1 MKMINVIYNK
11 LKNIKQFI
19 YLSLAMFFLM
29 SNLVYGGDE
38 LNKVYAEIEKE
49 HKNFIKE
56 TNKIR
61 EQFKSLTGVTD
72 SAEAMIIDHAIEEM
86 NQVMEFAHESFK
98 DNDLEMTAMTLDY
111 IDRSLNDINHLVPKE
126 FTNDLSVIDMG
137 SMPEEHV
144 QQIMETTQ
152 QMQVNKK
159 EKLTSLVEGMT
170 EIEQKG
176 LNLFEVS
183 KNLNEIG
190 VETLNVEDIA
200 KAVSEDPSLKAGVL
214 EAVEKGVSPED
225 FSKQLETMAEAERL
239 GIAESTAKVSEAFA
253 SLCER
258 ALLHDLFVSLEFLP
272 WSGISNLNAAF
283 KIIETAN
290 QPNGGLM
297 IDTWHHHRAGG
308 KTEDLLQIPG
318 EKIISTQI
326 NGVLRKPWDNM
337 VEETLSARL
346 LPGEGE
352 NDVVGFIKNLDKI
365 HSKAPIGVEI
375 FSKELSKLP
384 VVEIGKTVGHAVS
397 ETVDKARKL

>member
-1 MKMINVIYNK
+1 MINVIYNK

-56 TNKIR
+56 TKKIR

-126 FTNDLSVIDMG
+126 FTNDLSVIDMD

-214 EAVEKGVSPED
+214 EAVKKGVSPED

-239 GIAESTAKVSEAFA
+239 GIAESTAAVSEAA
-253 SLCER
+253 EAVGLVKN
-258 ALLHDLFVSLEFLP
+258 AMPSLETMQSDFFDADAH
-272 WSGISNLNAAF
+272 NAAMAVLAAD
-283 KIIETAN
+283 IAS
-290 QPNGGLM
+290 
-297 IDTWHHHRAGG
+297 
-308 KTEDLLQIPG
+308 G
-318 EKIISTQI
+318 EI
-326 NGVLRKPWDNM
+326 N
-337 VEETLSARL
+337 SS
-346 LPGEGE
+346 
-352 NDVVGFIKNLDKI
+352 I
-365 HSKAPIGVEI
+365 SKAQAAVPVYTQSDREAQIAK
-375 FSKELSKLP
+375 SKRQ
-384 VVEIGKTVGHAVS
+384 
-397 ETVDKARKL
+397 ETCPKCD

>member
-1 MKMINVIYNK
+1 MIIINVICNK
-11 LKNIKQFI
+11 LKNIKEFI

-56 TNKIR
+56 TKKIR

-72 SAEAMIIDHAIEEM
+72 SAEAMIIDRAIEEM

-126 FTNDLSVIDMG
+126 FTNDLSVIDMD
-137 SMPEEHV
+137 SMPEEDL
-144 QQIMETTQ
+144 QKIMETTQ
-152 QMQVNKK
+152 QMQVSKK
-159 EKLTSLVEGMT
+159 EKLTTLVEGMT

-239 GIAESTAKVSEAFA
+239 GIAESTAAVSEAA
-253 SLCER
+253 EAVGLVKN
-258 ALLHDLFVSLEFLP
+258 AMQSLETMQSDFFDADAH
-272 WSGISNLNAAF
+272 NAAMAELAAD
-283 KIIETAN
+283 IAS
-290 QPNGGLM
+290 
-297 IDTWHHHRAGG
+297 
-308 KTEDLLQIPG
+308 G
-318 EKIISTQI
+318 EI
-326 NGVLRKPWDNM
+326 N
-337 VEETLSARL
+337 SS
-346 LPGEGE
+346 
-352 NDVVGFIKNLDKI
+352 I
-365 HSKAPIGVEI
+365 SKAEAAVPTYTESDREAQIAK
-375 FSKELSKLP
+375 SKRQ
-384 VVEIGKTVGHAVS
+384 
-397 ETVDKARKL
+397 ETCPSCD

>member
-56 TNKIR
+56 TKKIR

-200 KAVSEDPSLKAGVL
+200 KAVSEDSSLKAGVL
-214 EAVEKGVSPED
+214 EAVKKGVSPED

-239 GIAESTAKVSEAFA
+239 GIAESTAAVSEAA
-253 SLCER
+253 EAVGLVKN
-258 ALLHDLFVSLEFLP
+258 AMPSLETMQSDFFDADAH
-272 WSGISNLNAAF
+272 NAAMAVLAAD
-283 KIIETAN
+283 IAS
-290 QPNGGLM
+290 
-297 IDTWHHHRAGG
+297 
-308 KTEDLLQIPG
+308 G
-318 EKIISTQI
+318 EI
-326 NGVLRKPWDNM
+326 N
-337 VEETLSARL
+337 SS
-346 LPGEGE
+346 
-352 NDVVGFIKNLDKI
+352 I
-365 HSKAPIGVEI
+365 SKAQAAVPVYTQSDREAQIAK
-375 FSKELSKLP
+375 SKRQ
-384 VVEIGKTVGHAVS
+384 
-397 ETVDKARKL
+397 ETCPQCD

>member
-56 TNKIR
+56 TKKIR

-126 FTNDLSVIDMG
+126 FTNDLSVIDM
-137 SMPEEHV
+137 SAMPEEDL

-152 QMQVNKK
+152 QMQVSKK
-159 EKLTSLVEGMT
+159 EKLTTLVEGMT

-239 GIAESTAKVSEAFA
+239 GIAESTAAVSEAA
-253 SLCER
+253 EAVGLVKN
-258 ALLHDLFVSLEFLP
+258 AMPSLETMQSDFFDADAH
-272 WSGISNLNAAF
+272 NAAMAELAAD
-283 KIIETAN
+283 IASGDIN
-290 QPNGGLM
+290 
-297 IDTWHHHRAGG
+297 
-308 KTEDLLQIPG
+308 
-318 EKIISTQI
+318 STI
-326 NGVLRKPWDNM
+326 
-337 VEETLSARL
+337 
-346 LPGEGE
+346 
-352 NDVVGFIKNLDKI
+352 
-365 HSKAPIGVEI
+365 SKAEAAVPVYTQSDREAQIAK
-375 FSKELSKLP
+375 SKRQ
-384 VVEIGKTVGHAVS
+384 
-397 ETVDKARKL
+397 ETCPKCD

>member
-56 TNKIR
+56 TKKIR

-137 SMPEEHV
+137 SMPEKHV

-152 QMQVNKK
+152 QMEVNKK

-214 EAVEKGVSPED
+214 EAVKKGVSPED

-239 GIAESTAKVSEAFA
+239 GIAESTAAVSEAA
-253 SLCER
+253 EAVGLVKN
-258 ALLHDLFVSLEFLP
+258 AMPSLETMQSDFFDADAH
-272 WSGISNLNAAF
+272 NAAMAVLAAD
-283 KIIETAN
+283 IAS
-290 QPNGGLM
+290 
-297 IDTWHHHRAGG
+297 
-308 KTEDLLQIPG
+308 G
-318 EKIISTQI
+318 EI
-326 NGVLRKPWDNM
+326 N
-337 VEETLSARL
+337 SS
-346 LPGEGE
+346 
-352 NDVVGFIKNLDKI
+352 I
-365 HSKAPIGVEI
+365 SKAQAAVPVYTQSDREAQIAK
-375 FSKELSKLP
+375 SKRQ
-384 VVEIGKTVGHAVS
+384 
-397 ETVDKARKL
+397 ETCPQCD

>member
-56 TNKIR
+56 TKKIR

-126 FTNDLSVIDMG
+126 FTNDLSVIDMD
-137 SMPEEHV
+137 SMPKEQV

-152 QMQVNKK
+152 QMQFNKK

-214 EAVEKGVSPED
+214 EAVKKGVSPED

-239 GIAESTAKVSEAFA
+239 GIAESTAAVSEAA
-253 SLCER
+253 EAVGLVKN
-258 ALLHDLFVSLEFLP
+258 AMPSLETMQSDFFDADAH
-272 WSGISNLNAAF
+272 NAAMAVLAAD
-283 KIIETAN
+283 IAS
-290 QPNGGLM
+290 
-297 IDTWHHHRAGG
+297 
-308 KTEDLLQIPG
+308 G
-318 EKIISTQI
+318 EI
-326 NGVLRKPWDNM
+326 N
-337 VEETLSARL
+337 SS
-346 LPGEGE
+346 
-352 NDVVGFIKNLDKI
+352 I
-365 HSKAPIGVEI
+365 SKAQAAVPVYTQSDREAQIAK
-375 FSKELSKLP
+375 SKRQ
-384 VVEIGKTVGHAVS
+384 
-397 ETVDKARKL
+397 ETCPKCD

>member
-1 MKMINVIYNK
+1 MKMINVMYNK

-19 YLSLAMFFLM
+19 YLSLVMFFLM

-56 TNKIR
+56 TKKIR

-72 SAEAMIIDHAIEEM
+72 SPEAMIIDHAIEEM
-86 NQVMEFAHESFK
+86 NQVMEFANESFK

-126 FTNDLSVIDMG
+126 FTNDLSGIDMG

-239 GIAESTAKVSEAFA
+239 GIAESTAAVSEAA
-253 SLCER
+253 EAAGLVKN
-258 ALLHDLFVSLEFLP
+258 AMPSLETMQSDFFDADAH
-272 WSGISNLNAAF
+272 NAAMAELAADIASGDINSSIS
-283 KIIETAN
+283 KAEAAVPTY
-290 QPNGGLM
+290 
-297 IDTWHHHRAGG
+297 
-308 KTEDLLQIPG
+308 TEDDRAAQVA
-318 EKIISTQI
+318 KSKRQ
-326 NGVLRKPWDNM
+326 
-337 VEETLSARL
+337 ETC
-346 LPGEGE
+346 PQC
-352 NDVVGFIKNLDKI
+352 D
-365 HSKAPIGVEI
+365 
-375 FSKELSKLP
+375 
-384 VVEIGKTVGHAVS
+384 
-397 ETVDKARKL
+397 

>member
-56 TNKIR
+56 TKKIR

-72 SAEAMIIDHAIEEM
+72 SAEAMIIDNAIEEM

-239 GIAESTAKVSEAFA
+239 GIAESTAAVSEAA
-253 SLCER
+253 EAVGLVKN
-258 ALLHDLFVSLEFLP
+258 AMPSLETMQSDFFDADAH
-272 WSGISNLNAAF
+272 NAAMAVLAAD
-283 KIIETAN
+283 IAS
-290 QPNGGLM
+290 
-297 IDTWHHHRAGG
+297 
-308 KTEDLLQIPG
+308 G
-318 EKIISTQI
+318 EI
-326 NGVLRKPWDNM
+326 N
-337 VEETLSARL
+337 SS
-346 LPGEGE
+346 
-352 NDVVGFIKNLDKI
+352 I
-365 HSKAPIGVEI
+365 SKAQAAVPVYTQSDREAQIAK
-375 FSKELSKLP
+375 SKRQ
-384 VVEIGKTVGHAVS
+384 
-397 ETVDKARKL
+397 ETCPQCD

>member
-56 TNKIR
+56 TKKIR

-126 FTNDLSVIDMG
+126 FTNDLSVIDMD

-239 GIAESTAKVSEAFA
+239 GIAESTAAVSEAA
-253 SLCER
+253 EAVGLVKN
-258 ALLHDLFVSLEFLP
+258 AMPSLETMQSDFFDADAH
-272 WSGISNLNAAF
+272 NAAMAELAAD
-283 KIIETAN
+283 IASGDIN
-290 QPNGGLM
+290 
-297 IDTWHHHRAGG
+297 
-308 KTEDLLQIPG
+308 
-318 EKIISTQI
+318 STI
-326 NGVLRKPWDNM
+326 
-337 VEETLSARL
+337 
-346 LPGEGE
+346 
-352 NDVVGFIKNLDKI
+352 
-365 HSKAPIGVEI
+365 SKAEAAVPVYTQSDREAQIAK
-375 FSKELSKLP
+375 SKRQ
-384 VVEIGKTVGHAVS
+384 
-397 ETVDKARKL
+397 ETCPKCD

>member
-56 TNKIR
+56 TKKIR

-72 SAEAMIIDHAIEEM
+72 SAEAMIIDNAIEEM

-126 FTNDLSVIDMG
+126 FTNDLSVIDM
-137 SMPEEHV
+137 SAMPEEDL

-152 QMQVNKK
+152 QMQVSKK

-170 EIEQKG
+170 EIEKKG

-239 GIAESTAKVSEAFA
+239 GIAESTAAVSEAAEAVGLVKNAMPSLETMQSDFFDADAHNAAMAELAADIA
-253 SLCER
+253 SGDINSSISKAEAAVPNYTEDER
-258 ALLHDLFVSLEFLP
+258 AAQVAKS
-272 WSGISNLNAAF
+272 
-283 KIIETAN
+283 KRQETCP
-290 QPNGGLM
+290 QC
-297 IDTWHHHRAGG
+297 D
-308 KTEDLLQIPG
+308 
-318 EKIISTQI
+318 
-326 NGVLRKPWDNM
+326 
-337 VEETLSARL
+337 
-346 LPGEGE
+346 
-352 NDVVGFIKNLDKI
+352 
-365 HSKAPIGVEI
+365 
-375 FSKELSKLP
+375 
-384 VVEIGKTVGHAVS
+384 
-397 ETVDKARKL
+397 

>member
-1 MKMINVIYNK
+1 MKMINIIYNK

-19 YLSLAMFFLM
+19 YLSLVMFFLM

-56 TNKIR
+56 TKKIR

-72 SAEAMIIDHAIEEM
+72 STEVMIIDHAIEEM
-86 NQVMEFAHESFK
+86 NQVMEFAHESFQ

-126 FTNDLSVIDMG
+126 FTNDLSGIDMG

-190 VETLNVEDIA
+190 VDTLNVEDIA

-239 GIAESTAKVSEAFA
+239 GIAESTAAVSEAA
-253 SLCER
+253 EAAGLVKN
-258 ALLHDLFVSLEFLP
+258 AMPSLETMQSDFFDADAH
-272 WSGISNLNAAF
+272 NAAMAELAADIASGDINSSIS
-283 KIIETAN
+283 KAEAAVPTY
-290 QPNGGLM
+290 
-297 IDTWHHHRAGG
+297 
-308 KTEDLLQIPG
+308 TEDDRAAQVA
-318 EKIISTQI
+318 KSKRQ
-326 NGVLRKPWDNM
+326 
-337 VEETLSARL
+337 ETC
-346 LPGEGE
+346 PKC
-352 NDVVGFIKNLDKI
+352 D
-365 HSKAPIGVEI
+365 
-375 FSKELSKLP
+375 
-384 VVEIGKTVGHAVS
+384 
-397 ETVDKARKL
+397 

>member
-56 TNKIR
+56 TKKIR

-126 FTNDLSVIDMG
+126 FTNDLSVIDMD

-152 QMQVNKK
+152 QIQVNKK

-214 EAVEKGVSPED
+214 EAVKKGVSPED

-239 GIAESTAKVSEAFA
+239 GIAESTAAVSEAA
-253 SLCER
+253 EAVGLVKN
-258 ALLHDLFVSLEFLP
+258 AMPSLETMQSDFFDADAH
-272 WSGISNLNAAF
+272 NAAMAVLAAD
-283 KIIETAN
+283 IAS
-290 QPNGGLM
+290 
-297 IDTWHHHRAGG
+297 
-308 KTEDLLQIPG
+308 G
-318 EKIISTQI
+318 EI
-326 NGVLRKPWDNM
+326 N
-337 VEETLSARL
+337 SS
-346 LPGEGE
+346 
-352 NDVVGFIKNLDKI
+352 I
-365 HSKAPIGVEI
+365 SKAQAAVPVYTQSDREAQIAK
-375 FSKELSKLP
+375 SKRQ
-384 VVEIGKTVGHAVS
+384 
-397 ETVDKARKL
+397 ETCPQCD

>member
-56 TNKIR
+56 TKKIR

-239 GIAESTAKVSEAFA
+239 GIAESTAAVSEAA
-253 SLCER
+253 EAVGLVKN
-258 ALLHDLFVSLEFLP
+258 AMPSLETMQSDFFDADAH
-272 WSGISNLNAAF
+272 NAAMAVLAAD
-283 KIIETAN
+283 IAS
-290 QPNGGLM
+290 
-297 IDTWHHHRAGG
+297 
-308 KTEDLLQIPG
+308 G
-318 EKIISTQI
+318 EI
-326 NGVLRKPWDNM
+326 N
-337 VEETLSARL
+337 SS
-346 LPGEGE
+346 
-352 NDVVGFIKNLDKI
+352 I
-365 HSKAPIGVEI
+365 SKAQAAVPVYTQSDREAQIAK
-375 FSKELSKLP
+375 SKRQ
-384 VVEIGKTVGHAVS
+384 
-397 ETVDKARKL
+397 ETCPKCD

>member
-56 TNKIR
+56 TKKIR

-72 SAEAMIIDHAIEEM
+72 SAEAMIIDNAIEEM

-126 FTNDLSVIDMG
+126 FTNDLSVIDMD

-190 VETLNVEDIA
+190 VDTLNVEDIA

-239 GIAESTAKVSEAFA
+239 GIAESTAAVSEAA
-253 SLCER
+253 EAVGLVKN
-258 ALLHDLFVSLEFLP
+258 AMPSLETMQSDFFDADAH
-272 WSGISNLNAAF
+272 NAAMAELAADIASGDINSSIS
-283 KIIETAN
+283 KAEAAV
-290 QPNGGLM
+290 PNY
-297 IDTWHHHRAGG
+297 
-308 KTEDLLQIPG
+308 TEDDRAAQIA
-318 EKIISTQI
+318 KSKRQ
-326 NGVLRKPWDNM
+326 
-337 VEETLSARL
+337 ETC
-346 LPGEGE
+346 PQC
-352 NDVVGFIKNLDKI
+352 D
-365 HSKAPIGVEI
+365 
-375 FSKELSKLP
+375 
-384 VVEIGKTVGHAVS
+384 
-397 ETVDKARKL
+397 

>member
-56 TNKIR
+56 TKKIR

-72 SAEAMIIDHAIEEM
+72 SAEAMMIDHAIEEM

-126 FTNDLSVIDMG
+126 FTNDLSVIDMD

-144 QQIMETTQ
+144 QQIMETSQ

-214 EAVEKGVSPED
+214 EAVKKGVSPED

-239 GIAESTAKVSEAFA
+239 GIAESTAAVSEAA
-253 SLCER
+253 EAVGLVKN
-258 ALLHDLFVSLEFLP
+258 AMPSLETMQSDFFDADAH
-272 WSGISNLNAAF
+272 NAAMAVLAAD
-283 KIIETAN
+283 IAS
-290 QPNGGLM
+290 
-297 IDTWHHHRAGG
+297 
-308 KTEDLLQIPG
+308 G
-318 EKIISTQI
+318 EI
-326 NGVLRKPWDNM
+326 N
-337 VEETLSARL
+337 SS
-346 LPGEGE
+346 
-352 NDVVGFIKNLDKI
+352 I
-365 HSKAPIGVEI
+365 SKAQAAVPVYTQSDREAQIAK
-375 FSKELSKLP
+375 SKRQ
-384 VVEIGKTVGHAVS
+384 
-397 ETVDKARKL
+397 ETCPQCD

>member
-1 MKMINVIYNK
+1 MINVIYNK

-56 TNKIR
+56 TKKIR

-214 EAVEKGVSPED
+214 EAVKKGVSPED

-239 GIAESTAKVSEAFA
+239 GIAESTAAVSEAA
-253 SLCER
+253 EAVGLVKN
-258 ALLHDLFVSLEFLP
+258 AMPSLETMQSDFFDADAH
-272 WSGISNLNAAF
+272 NAAMAVLAAD
-283 KIIETAN
+283 IAS
-290 QPNGGLM
+290 
-297 IDTWHHHRAGG
+297 
-308 KTEDLLQIPG
+308 G
-318 EKIISTQI
+318 EI
-326 NGVLRKPWDNM
+326 N
-337 VEETLSARL
+337 SS
-346 LPGEGE
+346 
-352 NDVVGFIKNLDKI
+352 I
-365 HSKAPIGVEI
+365 SKAQAAVPVYTQSDREAQIAK
-375 FSKELSKLP
+375 SKRQ
-384 VVEIGKTVGHAVS
+384 
-397 ETVDKARKL
+397 ETCPKCD

>member
-19 YLSLAMFFLM
+19 YLSLTMFFLM
-29 SNLVYGGDE
+29 SNLVYSGDE

-56 TNKIR
+56 TKKIR

-72 SAEAMIIDHAIEEM
+72 SAETMMIDHAIEEM

-126 FTNDLSVIDMG
+126 FTNDLSVIDMD

-152 QMQVNKK
+152 QMQVSKK
-159 EKLTSLVEGMT
+159 EKLTTLVEGMA

-200 KAVSEDPSLKAGVL
+200 KAVSEDSSLKAGVL
-214 EAVEKGVSPED
+214 EAVKKGVSPED
-225 FSKQLETMAEAERL
+225 FSKQLETIAEAERL
-239 GIAESTAKVSEAFA
+239 GIAESTAAVSEAA
-253 SLCER
+253 EAVGLVKN
-258 ALLHDLFVSLEFLP
+258 AMPSLETMQSDFFDADAH
-272 WSGISNLNAAF
+272 NAAMAVLAAD
-283 KIIETAN
+283 IAS
-290 QPNGGLM
+290 
-297 IDTWHHHRAGG
+297 
-308 KTEDLLQIPG
+308 G
-318 EKIISTQI
+318 EI
-326 NGVLRKPWDNM
+326 N
-337 VEETLSARL
+337 SS
-346 LPGEGE
+346 
-352 NDVVGFIKNLDKI
+352 I
-365 HSKAPIGVEI
+365 SKAQAAVPVYTQSDREAQIAK
-375 FSKELSKLP
+375 SKRQ
-384 VVEIGKTVGHAVS
+384 
-397 ETVDKARKL
+397 ETCPQCD

>member
-56 TNKIR
+56 TKKIR

-126 FTNDLSVIDMG
+126 FTNDLSVIDMD

-239 GIAESTAKVSEAFA
+239 GIAESTAAVSEAA
-253 SLCER
+253 EAVGLVKN
-258 ALLHDLFVSLEFLP
+258 AMPSLETMQSDFFDADAH
-272 WSGISNLNAAF
+272 NAAMAELAAD
-283 KIIETAN
+283 IAS
-290 QPNGGLM
+290 G
-297 IDTWHHHRAGG
+297 D
-308 KTEDLLQIPG
+308 
-318 EKIISTQI
+318 I
-326 NGVLRKPWDNM
+326 N
-337 VEETLSARL
+337 SS
-346 LPGEGE
+346 
-352 NDVVGFIKNLDKI
+352 I
-365 HSKAPIGVEI
+365 SKAEAAVPVYTQSDREAQIAK
-375 FSKELSKLP
+375 SKRQ
-384 VVEIGKTVGHAVS
+384 
-397 ETVDKARKL
+397 ETCPKCD

>member
-56 TNKIR
+56 TKKIR

-214 EAVEKGVSPED
+214 EAVKKGVSPED

-239 GIAESTAKVSEAFA
+239 GIAESTAAVSEAA
-253 SLCER
+253 EAVGLVKN
-258 ALLHDLFVSLEFLP
+258 AMPSLETMQSDFFDADAH
-272 WSGISNLNAAF
+272 NAAMAVLAAD
-283 KIIETAN
+283 IAS
-290 QPNGGLM
+290 
-297 IDTWHHHRAGG
+297 
-308 KTEDLLQIPG
+308 G
-318 EKIISTQI
+318 EI
-326 NGVLRKPWDNM
+326 N
-337 VEETLSARL
+337 SS
-346 LPGEGE
+346 
-352 NDVVGFIKNLDKI
+352 I
-365 HSKAPIGVEI
+365 SKAQAAVPVYTQSDREAQIAK
-375 FSKELSKLP
+375 SKRQ
-384 VVEIGKTVGHAVS
+384 
-397 ETVDKARKL
+397 ETCPKCD

>member
-19 YLSLAMFFLM
+19 YLSLTMFFLM
-29 SNLVYGGDE
+29 SNLVYSGDE

-56 TNKIR
+56 TKKIR

-126 FTNDLSVIDMG
+126 FTNDLSGIDMG

-214 EAVEKGVSPED
+214 EAIEKGVSPED

-239 GIAESTAKVSEAFA
+239 GIAESTAAVSEAA
-253 SLCER
+253 EAVGLVKN
-258 ALLHDLFVSLEFLP
+258 AMPSLETMQSDFFDADAH
-272 WSGISNLNAAF
+272 NAAMAVLAAD
-283 KIIETAN
+283 IAS
-290 QPNGGLM
+290 
-297 IDTWHHHRAGG
+297 
-308 KTEDLLQIPG
+308 G
-318 EKIISTQI
+318 EI
-326 NGVLRKPWDNM
+326 N
-337 VEETLSARL
+337 SS
-346 LPGEGE
+346 
-352 NDVVGFIKNLDKI
+352 I
-365 HSKAPIGVEI
+365 SKAQAAVPVYTQSDREAQIAK
-375 FSKELSKLP
+375 SKRQ
-384 VVEIGKTVGHAVS
+384 
-397 ETVDKARKL
+397 ETCPQCD

>member
-56 TNKIR
+56 TKKIR

-126 FTNDLSVIDMG
+126 FTNDLSVIDM
-137 SMPEEHV
+137 SAMPEEDL

-152 QMQVNKK
+152 QMQVSKK
-159 EKLTSLVEGMT
+159 EKLTTLVEGMT

-190 VETLNVEDIA
+190 VDTLNVEDIA

-239 GIAESTAKVSEAFA
+239 GIAESTAAVSEAA
-253 SLCER
+253 EAVGLVKN
-258 ALLHDLFVSLEFLP
+258 AMPSLETMQSDFFDADAH
-272 WSGISNLNAAF
+272 NAAMAELAAD
-283 KIIETAN
+283 IAS
-290 QPNGGLM
+290 G
-297 IDTWHHHRAGG
+297 D
-308 KTEDLLQIPG
+308 
-318 EKIISTQI
+318 I
-326 NGVLRKPWDNM
+326 N
-337 VEETLSARL
+337 SS
-346 LPGEGE
+346 
-352 NDVVGFIKNLDKI
+352 I
-365 HSKAPIGVEI
+365 SKAEAAVPVYTQSDREAQIAK
-375 FSKELSKLP
+375 SKRQ
-384 VVEIGKTVGHAVS
+384 
-397 ETVDKARKL
+397 ETCPKCD

>member
-19 YLSLAMFFLM
+19 YLSLVMFFLM

-56 TNKIR
+56 TKKIR

-126 FTNDLSVIDMG
+126 FTNDLSEIDMG

-159 EKLTSLVEGMT
+159 EKLTSLVKNMA
-170 EIEQKG
+170 EIDQSG
-176 LNLFEVS
+176 LNLFQIS
-183 KNLNEIG
+183 NNLNDLG
-190 VETLNVEDIA
+190 VKTLNFEEIA
-200 KAVSEDPSLKAGVL
+200 KAVSGDPSLKAEVLKSAETVIEPESFGDLGGVAEVTSEIVKATSEISEVASGL
-214 EAVEKGVSPED
+214 EGLSELSLEVQAAAQELGIAGATAAAAAAAGVDVSEHMPT
-225 FSKQLETMAEAERL
+225 LETMQGPGFDADAHN
-239 GIAESTAKVSEAFA
+239 
-253 SLCER
+253 R
-258 ALLHDLFVSLEFLP
+258 AMQEI
-272 WSGISNLNAAF
+272 SG
-283 KIIETAN
+283 K
-290 QPNGGLM
+290 
-297 IDTWHHHRAGG
+297 
-308 KTEDLLQIPG
+308 
-318 EKIISTQI
+318 
-326 NGVLRKPWDNM
+326 
-337 VEETLSARL
+337 
-346 LPGEGE
+346 
-352 NDVVGFIKNLDKI
+352 
-365 HSKAPIGVEI
+365 
-375 FSKELSKLP
+375 
-384 VVEIGKTVGHAVS
+384 
-397 ETVDKARKL
+397 

>member
-56 TNKIR
+56 TKKIR

-72 SAEAMIIDHAIEEM
+72 SAEAMIIDNAIEEM

-239 GIAESTAKVSEAFA
+239 GIAESTAAVSEAA
-253 SLCER
+253 EAVGLVKN
-258 ALLHDLFVSLEFLP
+258 AMPSLETMQSDFFDADAH
-272 WSGISNLNAAF
+272 NAAMAELAAD
-283 KIIETAN
+283 IAS
-290 QPNGGLM
+290 G
-297 IDTWHHHRAGG
+297 D
-308 KTEDLLQIPG
+308 
-318 EKIISTQI
+318 I
-326 NGVLRKPWDNM
+326 N
-337 VEETLSARL
+337 SS
-346 LPGEGE
+346 
-352 NDVVGFIKNLDKI
+352 I
-365 HSKAPIGVEI
+365 SKAEAAVPTYTESDREAQIAK
-375 FSKELSKLP
+375 SKRQ
-384 VVEIGKTVGHAVS
+384 
-397 ETVDKARKL
+397 ETCPSCD

>member
-56 TNKIR
+56 TKKIR

-214 EAVEKGVSPED
+214 EAVKKGVSPED

-239 GIAESTAKVSEAFA
+239 GIAESTAAVSEAA
-253 SLCER
+253 EAVGLVKN
-258 ALLHDLFVSLEFLP
+258 AMPSLETMQSDFFDADAH
-272 WSGISNLNAAF
+272 NAAMAVLAAD
-283 KIIETAN
+283 IAS
-290 QPNGGLM
+290 
-297 IDTWHHHRAGG
+297 
-308 KTEDLLQIPG
+308 G
-318 EKIISTQI
+318 EI
-326 NGVLRKPWDNM
+326 N
-337 VEETLSARL
+337 SS
-346 LPGEGE
+346 
-352 NDVVGFIKNLDKI
+352 I
-365 HSKAPIGVEI
+365 SKAQAAVPVYTQSDREAQIAK
-375 FSKELSKLP
+375 SKRQ
-384 VVEIGKTVGHAVS
+384 
-397 ETVDKARKL
+397 ETCPQCD

>member
-56 TNKIR
+56 TKKIR

-126 FTNDLSVIDMG
+126 FTNDLSVIDM
-137 SMPEEHV
+137 SAMPEEDL
-144 QQIMETTQ
+144 QKIMETTQ
-152 QMQVNKK
+152 QMQVSKK
-159 EKLTSLVEGMT
+159 EKLTTLVEGMT

-214 EAVEKGVSPED
+214 EAVKKGVSPED

-239 GIAESTAKVSEAFA
+239 GIAESTAAVSEAA
-253 SLCER
+253 EAVGLVKN
-258 ALLHDLFVSLEFLP
+258 AMPSLETMQSDFFDADAH
-272 WSGISNLNAAF
+272 NAAMAVLAAD
-283 KIIETAN
+283 IAS
-290 QPNGGLM
+290 
-297 IDTWHHHRAGG
+297 
-308 KTEDLLQIPG
+308 G
-318 EKIISTQI
+318 EI
-326 NGVLRKPWDNM
+326 N
-337 VEETLSARL
+337 SS
-346 LPGEGE
+346 
-352 NDVVGFIKNLDKI
+352 I
-365 HSKAPIGVEI
+365 SKAQAAVPVYTQSDREAQIAK
-375 FSKELSKLP
+375 SKRQEDCPKC
-384 VVEIGKTVGHAVS
+384 
-397 ETVDKARKL
+397 D

>member
-56 TNKIR
+56 TKKIR

-126 FTNDLSVIDMG
+126 FTNDLSVIDMD

-214 EAVEKGVSPED
+214 EAVKKGVSPED

-239 GIAESTAKVSEAFA
+239 GIAESTAAVSEAA
-253 SLCER
+253 EAVGLVKN
-258 ALLHDLFVSLEFLP
+258 AMPSLETMQSDFFDADAH
-272 WSGISNLNAAF
+272 NAAMAVLAAD
-283 KIIETAN
+283 IAS
-290 QPNGGLM
+290 
-297 IDTWHHHRAGG
+297 
-308 KTEDLLQIPG
+308 G
-318 EKIISTQI
+318 EI
-326 NGVLRKPWDNM
+326 N
-337 VEETLSARL
+337 SS
-346 LPGEGE
+346 
-352 NDVVGFIKNLDKI
+352 I
-365 HSKAPIGVEI
+365 SKAQAAVPVYTQSDREAQIAK
-375 FSKELSKLP
+375 SKRQ
-384 VVEIGKTVGHAVS
+384 
-397 ETVDKARKL
+397 ETCPKCD

>member
-56 TNKIR
+56 TKKIR

-126 FTNDLSVIDMG
+126 FTNDLSVIDMD

-239 GIAESTAKVSEAFA
+239 GIAESTAAVSEAA
-253 SLCER
+253 EAVGLVKN
-258 ALLHDLFVSLEFLP
+258 AMPSLETMQSDFFDADAH
-272 WSGISNLNAAF
+272 NAAMAVLAAD
-283 KIIETAN
+283 IAS
-290 QPNGGLM
+290 
-297 IDTWHHHRAGG
+297 
-308 KTEDLLQIPG
+308 G
-318 EKIISTQI
+318 EI
-326 NGVLRKPWDNM
+326 N
-337 VEETLSARL
+337 SS
-346 LPGEGE
+346 
-352 NDVVGFIKNLDKI
+352 I
-365 HSKAPIGVEI
+365 SKAQAAVPVYTQSDREAQIAK
-375 FSKELSKLP
+375 SKRQ
-384 VVEIGKTVGHAVS
+384 
-397 ETVDKARKL
+397 ETCPKCD

>member
-56 TNKIR
+56 TKKIR

-72 SAEAMIIDHAIEEM
+72 SAEAMIIDNAIEEM

-126 FTNDLSVIDMG
+126 FTNDLSVIDMD

-190 VETLNVEDIA
+190 VDTLNVEDIA

-239 GIAESTAKVSEAFA
+239 GIAESTAAVSEAA
-253 SLCER
+253 EAVGLVKN
-258 ALLHDLFVSLEFLP
+258 AMPSLETMQSDFFDADAH
-272 WSGISNLNAAF
+272 NAAMAELAAD
-283 KIIETAN
+283 IAS
-290 QPNGGLM
+290 G
-297 IDTWHHHRAGG
+297 D
-308 KTEDLLQIPG
+308 
-318 EKIISTQI
+318 I
-326 NGVLRKPWDNM
+326 N
-337 VEETLSARL
+337 SS
-346 LPGEGE
+346 
-352 NDVVGFIKNLDKI
+352 I
-365 HSKAPIGVEI
+365 SKAEAAVPVYTQSDREAQIAK
-375 FSKELSKLP
+375 SKRQ
-384 VVEIGKTVGHAVS
+384 
-397 ETVDKARKL
+397 ETCPKCD

>member
-56 TNKIR
+56 TKKIR

-72 SAEAMIIDHAIEEM
+72 SPEAMIIDHAIEEM

-126 FTNDLSVIDMG
+126 FTNDLSGIDMG

-239 GIAESTAKVSEAFA
+239 GIAESTAAVSEAAEAVGLVKNAMPSLETMQSDFFDADAHNAAMAELAADIA
-253 SLCER
+253 SGDINSSISKAEAAVPNYTEDER
-258 ALLHDLFVSLEFLP
+258 AAQVAKS
-272 WSGISNLNAAF
+272 
-283 KIIETAN
+283 KRQETCP
-290 QPNGGLM
+290 QC
-297 IDTWHHHRAGG
+297 D
-308 KTEDLLQIPG
+308 
-318 EKIISTQI
+318 
-326 NGVLRKPWDNM
+326 
-337 VEETLSARL
+337 
-346 LPGEGE
+346 
-352 NDVVGFIKNLDKI
+352 
-365 HSKAPIGVEI
+365 
-375 FSKELSKLP
+375 
-384 VVEIGKTVGHAVS
+384 
-397 ETVDKARKL
+397 

>member
-72 SAEAMIIDHAIEEM
+72 SAEATIIDHAIEEM

-126 FTNDLSVIDMG
+126 FTNDLSVIDMD

-239 GIAESTAKVSEAFA
+239 GIAESTAAVSEAA
-253 SLCER
+253 KAVGLVKN
-258 ALLHDLFVSLEFLP
+258 AMPSLETMQSDFFDADAH
-272 WSGISNLNAAF
+272 NAAMAELAAD
-283 KIIETAN
+283 IASGDIN
-290 QPNGGLM
+290 SS
-297 IDTWHHHRAGG
+297 
-308 KTEDLLQIPG
+308 
-318 EKIISTQI
+318 ISKAEAA
-326 NGVLRKPWDNM
+326 VP
-337 VEETLSARL
+337 VYTLSDREAQ
-346 LPGEGE
+346 
-352 NDVVGFIKNLDKI
+352 IAK
-365 HSKAPIGVEI
+365 SKRQ
-375 FSKELSKLP
+375 
-384 VVEIGKTVGHAVS
+384 
-397 ETVDKARKL
+397 ETCPQCD

>member
-56 TNKIR
+56 TKKIR

-126 FTNDLSVIDMG
+126 FTNDLSVIDMD

-152 QMQVNKK
+152 QIQVNKK

-214 EAVEKGVSPED
+214 EAVKKGVSPED

-239 GIAESTAKVSEAFA
+239 GIAESTAAVSEAA
-253 SLCER
+253 EAVGLVKN
-258 ALLHDLFVSLEFLP
+258 AMPSLETMQSDFFDADAH
-272 WSGISNLNAAF
+272 NAAMAVLAAD
-283 KIIETAN
+283 IAS
-290 QPNGGLM
+290 
-297 IDTWHHHRAGG
+297 
-308 KTEDLLQIPG
+308 G
-318 EKIISTQI
+318 EI
-326 NGVLRKPWDNM
+326 N
-337 VEETLSARL
+337 SS
-346 LPGEGE
+346 
-352 NDVVGFIKNLDKI
+352 I
-365 HSKAPIGVEI
+365 SKAQAAVPVYTQSDREAQIAK
-375 FSKELSKLP
+375 SKRQ
-384 VVEIGKTVGHAVS
+384 
-397 ETVDKARKL
+397 ETCPKCD

>member
-56 TNKIR
+56 TKKIR

-214 EAVEKGVSPED
+214 EAVKKGVSPED

-239 GIAESTAKVSEAFA
+239 GIAESTAAVSEAA
-253 SLCER
+253 EAVGLVKN
-258 ALLHDLFVSLEFLP
+258 AMPSLETMQSDFFDADAH
-272 WSGISNLNAAF
+272 NAAMAVLAAD
-283 KIIETAN
+283 IAS
-290 QPNGGLM
+290 
-297 IDTWHHHRAGG
+297 
-308 KTEDLLQIPG
+308 G
-318 EKIISTQI
+318 EI
-326 NGVLRKPWDNM
+326 N
-337 VEETLSARL
+337 SS
-346 LPGEGE
+346 
-352 NDVVGFIKNLDKI
+352 I
-365 HSKAPIGVEI
+365 SKAQAAVPVYTQSDREAQIAK
-375 FSKELSKLP
+375 SKRQEDCPKC
-384 VVEIGKTVGHAVS
+384 
-397 ETVDKARKL
+397 D

>member
-49 HKNFIKE
+49 HKNFLKE
-56 TNKIR
+56 TTKIR

-190 VETLNVEDIA
+190 VDTLNVEDIA

-214 EAVEKGVSPED
+214 EAVKKGVSPED

-239 GIAESTAKVSEAFA
+239 GIAESTAAVSEAA
-253 SLCER
+253 EAVGLVKN
-258 ALLHDLFVSLEFLP
+258 AMPSLETMQSDFFDADAH
-272 WSGISNLNAAF
+272 NAAMAELAAD
-283 KIIETAN
+283 IASGDIN
-290 QPNGGLM
+290 
-297 IDTWHHHRAGG
+297 
-308 KTEDLLQIPG
+308 
-318 EKIISTQI
+318 STI
-326 NGVLRKPWDNM
+326 
-337 VEETLSARL
+337 
-346 LPGEGE
+346 
-352 NDVVGFIKNLDKI
+352 
-365 HSKAPIGVEI
+365 SKAEAAVPVYTQSDRDAQIAK
-375 FSKELSKLP
+375 SKRQ
-384 VVEIGKTVGHAVS
+384 
-397 ETVDKARKL
+397 ETCPKCD

>member
-56 TNKIR
+56 TKKIR

-126 FTNDLSVIDMG
+126 FTNDLSVIDMD

-159 EKLTSLVEGMT
+159 EKLTSLVEGMA

-214 EAVEKGVSPED
+214 EAVKKGVSPED

-239 GIAESTAKVSEAFA
+239 GIAESTAAVSEAA
-253 SLCER
+253 EAVGLVKN
-258 ALLHDLFVSLEFLP
+258 AMPSLETMQSDFFDADAH
-272 WSGISNLNAAF
+272 NAAMAVLAAD
-283 KIIETAN
+283 IAS
-290 QPNGGLM
+290 
-297 IDTWHHHRAGG
+297 
-308 KTEDLLQIPG
+308 G
-318 EKIISTQI
+318 EI
-326 NGVLRKPWDNM
+326 N
-337 VEETLSARL
+337 SS
-346 LPGEGE
+346 
-352 NDVVGFIKNLDKI
+352 I
-365 HSKAPIGVEI
+365 SKAQAAVPVYTQSDREAQIAK
-375 FSKELSKLP
+375 SKRQ
-384 VVEIGKTVGHAVS
+384 
-397 ETVDKARKL
+397 ETCPQCD

>member
-19 YLSLAMFFLM
+19 YLILAMFFLM

-56 TNKIR
+56 TKKIR

-72 SAEAMIIDHAIEEM
+72 SAEAMIIDNAIEEM

-126 FTNDLSVIDMG
+126 FTNDLSVIDMD

-190 VETLNVEDIA
+190 VDTLNVEDIA

-214 EAVEKGVSPED
+214 EAVKKGVSPED

-239 GIAESTAKVSEAFA
+239 GIAESTAAVSEAA
-253 SLCER
+253 EAVGLVKN
-258 ALLHDLFVSLEFLP
+258 AMPSLETMQSDFFDADAH
-272 WSGISNLNAAF
+272 NAAMAVLAAD
-283 KIIETAN
+283 IAS
-290 QPNGGLM
+290 
-297 IDTWHHHRAGG
+297 
-308 KTEDLLQIPG
+308 G
-318 EKIISTQI
+318 EI
-326 NGVLRKPWDNM
+326 N
-337 VEETLSARL
+337 SS
-346 LPGEGE
+346 
-352 NDVVGFIKNLDKI
+352 I
-365 HSKAPIGVEI
+365 SKAQAAVPVYTQSDREAQIAK
-375 FSKELSKLP
+375 SKRQ
-384 VVEIGKTVGHAVS
+384 
-397 ETVDKARKL
+397 ETCPKCD